1 MKKNISIIIT
11 LLIFIPFMGK
21 TQDIQL
27 EVTTVQ
33 NGSII
38 DLDSFASGMYLL
50 EITLTNGVVQR
61 TQIVK
66 E

>member
-1 MKKNISIIIT
+1 
-11 LLIFIPFMGK
+11 MGK